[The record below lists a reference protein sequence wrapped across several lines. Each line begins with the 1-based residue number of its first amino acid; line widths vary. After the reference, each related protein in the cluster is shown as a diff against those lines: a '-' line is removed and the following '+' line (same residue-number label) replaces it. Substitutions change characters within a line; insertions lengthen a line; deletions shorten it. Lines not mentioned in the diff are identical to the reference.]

1 MKNNRDFTS
10 EISDLREFIKY
21 QEHFGNSNSLVL
33 YGGFAAVI
41 LSKNLFPKNSD
52 IKKFLEINGIFLK
65 EYVYSS
71 RTQLIARMIRV
82 VQNNSFEENKKLVTA
97 LEKVISQYELEGNNE
112 KKPEKSNKKNTV
124 DQLLTQFGR
133 HE

>member
-1 MKNNRDFTS
+1 MENNRDFTS

-82 VQNNSFEENKKLVTA
+82 VQKNSFEENKKLVTA
-97 LEKVISQYELEGNNE
+97 LEKVIIQYELEGNNE